1 MLRSSEYT
9 ITLLTD
15 HDESFRLDR
24 LARVVHHVRR
34 CGSPGALAY
43 VIALHDHEGLLS
55 VNWRTMPPTTAL
67 AAIIN
72 AWASEHECTSNHY
85 LRSRPLFGDVEKIE
99 WPASPEDARRSIR
112 IDGED

>member
-1 MLRSSEYT
+1 MLQPSDRVV
-9 ITLLTD
+9 TLLTD

-34 CGSPGALAY
+34 CGNPGALAF

-55 VNWRTMPPTTAL
+55 VNWRTTPPTSAL

-72 AWASEHECTSNHY
+72 AWASELEYSSNHY
-85 LRSRPLFGDVEKIE
+85 VRSRPLFGDVERID
-99 WPASPEDARRSIR
+99 WPASPENARRSMR
-112 IDGED
+112 IDEED